1 MGRVSRTR
9 CSHTPVPL
17 HVLFPPPRHPVL
29 CLRQSFSFSLLQSSQ
44 LLQAAGLLCS
54 SGLQSSLFML
64 GFYPPFFG
72 NWFFYIILNLEKI
85 CNNSTRNSHIL
96 FFLTTFFCYGPFF
109 KSSLNLLQYC
119 FVF

>member
-1 MGRVSRTR
+1 MGRVSGAR

-29 CLRQSFSFSLLQSSQ
+29 FLRQSFSFSLLQSSQ

-54 SGLQSSLFML
+54 SGLQSSVFML
-64 GFYPPFFG
+64 GFFPPFFG
-72 NWFFYIILNLEKI
+72 NCFFYIILNLEKI

-96 FFLTTFFCYGPFF
+96 FFFNDFFLFRAIF
-109 KSSLNLLQYC
+109 
-119 FVF
+119 